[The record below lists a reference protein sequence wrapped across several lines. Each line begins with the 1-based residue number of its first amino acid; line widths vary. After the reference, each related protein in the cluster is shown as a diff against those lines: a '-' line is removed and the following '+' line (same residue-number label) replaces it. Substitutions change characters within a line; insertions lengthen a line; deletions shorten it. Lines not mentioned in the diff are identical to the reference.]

1 MEYIEKTDYLKES
14 KEILKDALIDL
25 GANID
30 SNTPFRKYID
40 SIDDIYNDF
49 PKATEKGSN
58 ITLENAKKGKMQIM
72 PIGNTTQDTFTGK
85 NLFNKYGD
93 FNYPDNSS
101 YTNAT
106 TLLEDGTIKTNANA
120 AANISRGVRLLLK
133 PNTTYVVSGK
143 LISSTGINDNLA
155 YIQVRGYTTW
165 WTSLQS
171 YRISSTGYFTFTFD
185 SSNCTGWFLSLNTVG
200 DVGTRY
206 EAIFDEIQIEEG
218 STATSYEPYTGGIA
232 SPNPDY
238 PQPIKNVT
246 GNNVVKIGGKNL
258 WDEEWELGNINND
271 TGGLENSDTFIRTKN
286 YIEILPNTSY
296 YRTSTVEATRIF
308 YYDSL
313 YNYMSNT
320 IVSAAGETFTTPNN
334 AKYIKFKQY
343 GTAYNNDI
351 CITKGTTSTEYEP
364 YIEPIEK
371 ELNLSGKNLAQIR
384 NNLQPFGGS
393 VTATK
398 IIYNDTGTRKSSL
411 LKIEPNTQ
419 YTIYRQKS
427 ISGGTLQSK
436 TRYFFY
442 DTKPIIDSTLSI
454 GGNYLPDGLS
464 NFITVI
470 TTPAT
475 AQYLIIQWT
484 MDNIDAGNCAIYK
497 GSYTLETLPKYEP
510 YYNYTLMKDD
520 YITEDCVIHHKR
532 KKMILDGSEDWI
544 DYVSQTTGLYKAYS
558 ESKKINSLFTAEN
571 SKCSHF
577 KTSSVIATMTSE
589 FFSATKYAIYIGIST
604 EIASNATELKKY
616 ILQQYN
622 NGTPVIIEYELI
634 AEETEIIPDT
644 IQLYNQI
651 KELYKTIIPNQ
662 TILVETESEE
672 ENAPLIVKASALKQ

>member
-30 SNTPFRKYID
+30 SNTPFRQYIN

-49 PKATEKGSN
+49 PKVTEEGSN
-58 ITLENAKKGKMQIM
+58 ITLENTRKGKMQIQPM
-72 PIGNTTQDTFTGK
+72 GNTTQNEGVS
-85 NLFNKYGD
+85 
-93 FNYPDNSS
+93 PDN
-101 YTNAT
+101 
-106 TLLEDGTIKTNANA
+106 
-120 AANISRGVRLLLK
+120 
-133 PNTTYVVSGK
+133 
-143 LISSTGINDNLA
+143 
-155 YIQVRGYTTW
+155 
-165 WTSLQS
+165 
-171 YRISSTGYFTFTFD
+171 
-185 SSNCTGWFLSLNTVG
+185 
-200 DVGTRY
+200 
-206 EAIFDEIQIEEG
+206 
-218 STATSYEPYTGGIA
+218 
-232 SPNPDY
+232 

-371 ELNLSGKNLAQIR
+371 KLNLKSENLAQIR